1 MLIGK
6 KMKICE
12 LKKILVD
19 YGVPKDLYNFD
30 GTGRTD
36 ERFCIERVQEG
47 WNVFY
52 IERGCRT
59 TNLIF
64 DSEEEA
70 CQFLYKE
77 LLE

>member
-1 MLIGK
+1 MIIMLIGK

-47 WNVFY
+47 WNVFGLSSD
-52 IERGCRT
+52 IVG
-59 TNLIF
+59 NHKIHI
-64 DSEEEA
+64 DSFNHFE
-70 CQFLYKE
+70 YT
-77 LLE
+77 